1 MAQSL
6 GLTLYNTLAR
16 QYGAFQRRRLK
27 LQGDATRIQERLGT
41 PKEER
46 PDTPLIWCHVTTKTQ
61 ADAFFETIN
70 RIREDGD
77 EFWFLLTS
85 DSSDLDGFLKQHLPK
100 QCFHLFLPLSAPQFI
115 RPYLDH
121 WKPDAVV
128 WTESASH
135 PLLLSEIV
143 ARNIPLFLTDANIP
157 AVKPSLF
164 HRILGLE
171 KWLYK
176 QFNAILARE
185 EETAEWLK
193 DQGVETEKI
202 EFFGPMQ
209 EGTVALACCEGERA
223 RLAES
228 LLTRPIWLAA
238 GCSENEEA
246 IVVGA
251 HKTAMRRAHRLLL
264 IVVPE
269 LPERGAM
276 LVQAAEAAGL
286 NTCLRSGGE
295 DPDENTQVYVADTE
309 GEMGLWYRLAPTTF
323 MGGTLEP
330 NAKPGGASP
339 YDPAALGSAILHG
352 PELGPFADSY
362 ARLGEAGA
370 TEFVEDRK
378 TLATAVETLLAP
390 DKAAIMA
397 HNAWAVSSGGSLVT
411 GRIIELLTNVLDAP
425 RAG

>member
-1 MAQSL
+1 VAQSF
-6 GLTLYNTLAR
+6 GLMLYYVLAR
-16 QYGAFQRRRLK
+16 QYGVLQRRRLEHQK
-27 LQGDATRIQERLGT
+27 DATRIHERLGT
-41 PKEER
+41 PKERR
-46 PDTPLIWCHVTTKTQ
+46 PDAPLIWCHVKTKTQ
-61 ADAFFETIN
+61 ADAFFETIS

-77 EFWFLLTS
+77 ELWFLLTS
-85 DSSDLDGFLKQHLPK
+85 ESADLDDFLKQHLPE
-100 QCFHLFLPLSAPQFI
+100 QCFHLFLPLQAPQFI

-128 WTESASH
+128 WTENPSH
-135 PLLLSEIV
+135 PLILCEIA
-143 ARNIPLFLTDANIP
+143 ARKISLILADANMP
-157 AVKPSLF
+157 AAKPSLF
-164 HRILGLE
+164 HRLLRLD
-171 KWLYK
+171 KSLYQK
-176 QFNAILARE
+176 FEAIFARD
-185 EETAEWLK
+185 EETADWLK
-193 DQGVETEKI
+193 RQGIETDKI
-202 EFFGPMQ
+202 EIIGPMQ
-209 EGTVALACCEGERA
+209 EGTVALACNEDERA
-223 RLAES
+223 RLAAL

-238 GCSENEEA
+238 CCSENEEA
-246 IVVGA
+246 IVIAA

-269 LPERGAM
+269 RPERGAI
-276 LVQAAEAAGL
+276 LAQDSEAAGL

-323 MGGTLEP
+323 IGGTLEP
-330 NAKPGGASP
+330 NTKPGGASP

-370 TEFVEDRK
+370 TEFVEDK
-378 TLATAVETLLAP
+378 ITLATAVETLLAP